1 MLLRVVNIFGYL
13 SVLLR
18 AETLVFQSLLLGGGL
33 FMCWVARPSTE
44 IPDNSLER
52 VRSSSLRLFRI
63 AAIGLAIVQ
72 ALYLYV
78 NSAVLM
84 ASAEMGLRDIVG
96 ANFFISGSIVFTAAI
111 LAALLATIRSKRSE
125 ARRVAKE

>member
-1 MLLRVVNIFGYL
+1 MLLRLVNIFGYL

-18 AETLVFQSLLLGGGL
+18 AGTLIFQSLLLVGVL
-33 FMCWVARPSTE
+33 FISWVARPSSE

-63 AAIGLAIVQ
+63 AAIGLVIVQ

-78 NSAVLM
+78 NSAMLM

-96 ANFFISGSIVFTAAI
+96 AVSYTHLRAHETV
-111 LAALLATIRSKRSE
+111 L
-125 ARRVAKE
+125 